1 MKYLKNSLINTWEF
15 LRDTQAYFR
24 DVLLM
29 HGFMLF
35 ILLPLLARATR
46 FVLARGSIQYLSYD
60 NILEILTKHPGVLIA
75 LLVILLLILLA
86 VYIEFTFLLLSVY
99 FIKKRQPISLK
110 ALLRATLLQL
120 KKIRLS
126 VILFYLFYF
135 LLISPMAGLGFHSEL
150 LSRIK
155 IPAFILDFIFANR
168 VTIIA
173 AFVLFY
179 LACMY
184 IGIRLIF
191 ALPEMILRDRPFRL
205 AVKESWT
212 LTRRRFLHLVG
223 QFFLLTIVVGSIAAL
238 GYGGLILLQGLIE
251 QYWAEYALTSA
262 VIILTLLQ
270 VVWLINI
277 ILSTV
282 VVFYLIIDYMDDE
295 GFLPEIPTWFETGAA
310 RERHWTTKEVML
322 FTFVA
327 AGMGIGV
334 GSYNYNYLAMND
346 WSEPILISHRGVDR
360 QNGVQNTIA
369 SLEKTAKLKPD
380 YVEIDIQETKDGQFV
395 LFHDPS
401 LKQLGGINQPIQKL
415 TLAELQQVTLKENG
429 YEAPIATA
437 DDYFAKAVALKQ
449 PLLIEIKT
457 SKFDSPDLTTRFLEK
472 YGQLIQEQHFILQ
485 SLTYQTVLD
494 LKSAL
499 PNVKT
504 GYILPFNIIGPPI
517 MPVDFF
523 SMEYST
529 LNQNFVNS
537 AHRDG
542 KQVYAWTVNEGEEA
556 ARMMFYG
563 TDGLI
568 TDDLESVRA
577 GLKEAKTTPTYADKM
592 LNFLIGFG

>member
-251 QYWAEYALTSA
+251 QCWAEYALTSA

-295 GFLPEIPTWFETGAA
+295 GFLPEIPTWFETGDA

-449 PLLIEIKT
+449 SLLIEIKT